1 MEKAGEVNYPLIW
14 LIRKD
19 GAQLYQ
25 TPVKNRI
32 EYLTWNSVSEHVF
45 EAKND
50 PAACPVLIKLGPEQ
64 RKKNKQG
71 ISRKGSLKIMLH
83 VLLLFSFTLAEVFLN
98 RIAVN
103 LPPLSL
109 NPG

>member
-25 TPVKNRI
+25 MPVNNRI
-32 EYLTWNSVSEHVF
+32 KHLAWNSVSEHVF

-50 PAACPVLIKLGPEQ
+50 PAACPVPIKLGPEQ
-64 RKKNKQG
+64 RKKKNKVYLE
-71 ISRKGSLKIMLH
+71 R
-83 VLLLFSFTLAEVFLN
+83 VLLK
-98 RIAVN
+98 
-103 LPPLSL
+103 
-109 NPG
+109 